1 MSAYRRWLYPALAVV
16 SVLVILVVVV
26 GGGLGRTH
34 RQRTVPEGQPQPSAD
49 PIRAD
54 EIQTVLSVD
63 AIPAILHPQL
73 VPPTKVAGLRP
84 EETVIGIVL
93 GGEAHAYPVATLS
106 VHEIVND
113 RVGGRPIAVTW

>member
-1 MSAYRRWLYPALAVV
+1 MLYAALAAA
-16 SVLVILVVVV
+16 SLLVVLIVV
-26 GGGLGRTH
+26 AGGGLGRTH
-34 RQRTVPEGQPQPSAD
+34 RQHALPEGQPQPSVD
-49 PIRAD
+49 PIKAD

-73 VPPTKVAGLRP
+73 VPPAKADLRSV
-84 EETVIGIVL
+84 EMVIGLEL

-113 RVGGRPIAVTW
+113 RVGGRPVAVTW

>member
-1 MSAYRRWLYPALAVV
+1 MGAYRRWLYAAFAVGT
-16 SVLVILVVVV
+16 VLIILVVVV

-34 RQRTVPEGQPQPSAD
+34 RQRTVPEGQPQPSVD

-73 VPPTKVAGLRP
+73 VPPAKAALRP
-84 EETVIGIVL
+84 DETVIGIVL
-93 GGEAHAYPVATLS
+93 GSEAHAYPVANLS
-106 VHEIVND
+106 VHEIAND